1 MAILLEENA
10 LESLHK
16 SVKHK
21 QSNIVISEA
30 YVELAPLSILDGRN
44 YIHFLLARIIIC
56 QFFQFE
62 YFSTVDVQS
71 NVRSSFGNL
80 IM

>member
-21 QSNIVISEA
+21 QSNIVISDA
-30 YVELAPLSILDGRN
+30 YVELAPLSILDGLN
-44 YIHFLLARIIIC
+44 YCIHFACSYYNLS
-56 QFFQFE
+56 QFFG
-62 YFSTVDVQS
+62 SNILVQL
-71 NVRSSFGNL
+71 RSKV
-80 IM
+80 M